1 MMFHEI
7 TMKPMNLPWHFR
19 WFSRRPTPPRSRLST
34 CPAGENHHFGGPARR
49 RRAAAGPFSVEDSR
63 FFVGIDMLF
72 NGFFMGCN
80 VFFLVGITT
89 PRIREMNGISR
100 MRKWSYSYKAMFL
113 GLYPFNELKRM
124 DHQMVD
130 TSNLLVPEMA
140 IEWWGSMTLCG
151 DIQVWQYEICV
162 HYNFLSWPVVFVAKS
177 LVGK

>member
-19 WFSRRPTPPRSRLST
+19 CFSRRPTPPLSRLST

-80 VFFLVGITT
+80 VFFFGWDYNPPDT
-89 PRIREMNGISR
+89 G
-100 MRKWSYSYKAMFL
+100 
-113 GLYPFNELKRM
+113 NEWDFQDAKM
-124 DHQMVD
+124 E
-130 TSNLLVPEMA
+130 LLV
-140 IEWWGSMTLCG
+140 
-151 DIQVWQYEICV
+151 
-162 HYNFLSWPVVFVAKS
+162 
-177 LVGK
+177 